1 MASYFTINTVSEFV
15 CLIASL
21 FFLAKDQSP
30 AWRLLIFY
38 MLLNCSTEVAGI
50 YIRIGLHLHN
60 YPVYNLALLIECGT
74 VTFFFYY
81 LFKAYKNVFRY
92 VTIWLSIFMAM
103 YITELIINHMG
114 QFLFYTASVMSIV
127 FVLAALYFYYLMLMD
142 EKYIRL
148 STYAPFWWV
157 NGTLFFYFGSTA
169 CNIFFNYLIKDT
181 HILFGNSIRYIVYSI
196 LNIILYSFWSYAFI
210 CRYLQRIYT
219 PSSD

>member
-1 MASYFTINTVSEFV
+1 MASYFTINTIAEFV

-21 FFLAKDQSP
+21 FFLAKDKSS

-38 MLLNCSTEVAGI
+38 MLLNCGTEVAGI
-50 YIRIGLHLHN
+50 YMRVGLHLHN
-60 YPVYNLALLIECGT
+60 YPVYNLSLLAECGT

-81 LFKAYKNVFRY
+81 LFKAYKNVFPY
-92 VTIWLSIFMAM
+92 LTTWLVIFMAM

-142 EKYIRL
+142 EKYMRL

-181 HILFGNSIRYIVYSI
+181 HILFGSSIRYVVYSI

-210 CRYLQRIYT
+210 CRYLQRTYT

>member
-1 MASYFTINTVSEFV
+1 MASYFTINTISEFV

-157 NGTLFFYFGSTA
+157 NGTRFFYFGSTA
-169 CNIFFNYLIKDT
+169 
-181 HILFGNSIRYIVYSI
+181 
-196 LNIILYSFWSYAFI
+196 
-210 CRYLQRIYT
+210 
-219 PSSD
+219 